1 MAGIVTTTMLM
12 VKIIDIDVVVVDV
25 DSTAR
30 NGDEGLGWC
39 GLGGGTD
46 GCSVL
51 IEGKVIC
58 IGGFQFRI
66 LSQWRYVL

>member
-51 IEGKVIC
+51 I
-58 IGGFQFRI
+58 
-66 LSQWRYVL
+66 